1 MHFAVQKDILVR
13 ALKDVSSAL
22 ATRVVQ
28 PILSNVLIESQDET
42 AIRLRATD
50 LDLTIESK
58 ATGVVYG
65 QGAITL
71 PGKKLLEIVSKLP
84 NELVTIQV
92 NKETLE
98 TSITCQRSR
107 FSISGLPAD
116 DFPKS
121 SASRSVDGVLMPA
134 DILRKSILQTA
145 FAAAGYD
152 VSSILG
158 GVYMVINEGQ
168 FECTATDG
176 SRMAHRFE
184 VLNVSLPASRRVDSD
199 KEVEGKAA
207 TATLDK
213 PATLKAII
221 PARACTELVK
231 LIDTQEGIAKANAKQ
246 NKEVIVP
253 GGEVRLSVVD
263 SQIVFE
269 TENHYLSTRLIG
281 GEYPRYRELFPTEY
295 KHLAQFKRDEFLAA
309 IDRVAVMSDDRT
321 HLIKLHFDKGT
332 LNISANTPDVGQ
344 AQEELAIE
352 LDGDAIDVAVNV
364 RYVAEVLQRMDA
376 ENVKIEMNGSLKPL
390 IIKGINDDN
399 YKYLLMPVQSK

>member
-13 ALKDVSSAL
+13 TLKDVSSAL

-28 PILSNVLIESQDET
+28 PILSNVLIESQGET

-58 ATGVVYG
+58 AVGVVYSH
-65 QGAITL
+65 GAITL
-71 PGKKLLEIVSKLP
+71 PGKKLLEIISKLP
-84 NELVTIQV
+84 NDLVTIQV

-98 TSITCQRSR
+98 TTITCQRSR
-107 FSISGLPAD
+107 FTISGLAAD

-121 SASRSVDGVLMPA
+121 GIRTGVDGILMPA

-152 VSSILG
+152 LSSILG

-184 VLNVSLPASRRVDSD
+184 EHNVSLPASRRVDAD
-199 KEVEGKAA
+199 KEIEGKST
-207 TATLDK
+207 TAILDK
-213 PATLKAII
+213 PVGLKAII

-231 LIDTQEGIAKANAKQ
+231 LIDAQEAIAKASAKQ
-246 NKEVIVP
+246 NKEAITVN
-253 GGEVRLSVVD
+253 GEVRLSVSD

-281 GEYPRYRELFPTEY
+281 GEYPRYRELFPSDY
-295 KHLAQFKRDEFLAA
+295 KHLAQFEREEFIAA
-309 IDRVAVMSDDRT
+309 LDRVAVMSDDRT
-321 HLIKLHFDKGT
+321 HLIKLHFDKVT
-332 LNISANTPDVGQ
+332 LTISANTPDIGQ
-344 AQEELAIE
+344 AQEELPIKLE
-352 LDGDAIDVAVNV
+352 GESLDVAVNV
-364 RYVAEVLQRMDA
+364 RYFAEVLQRLDSDH
-376 ENVKIEMNGSLKPL
+376 VKIEMNGSLKPL
-390 IIKGINDDN
+390 IVKATNDDN
-399 YKYLLMPVQSK
+399 YKYLLMPVQSR